1 MKRTTRM
8 PRAPQTPSRRRNEPS
23 SAHEKIIH
31 ESKRQE
37 AKLRIIP
44 LGGLEEVGENMT
56 VIEYEKNIII
66 IDMGF
71 RFADEDLLGVDFLI
85 PNIEYL
91 KDKKDWIRGIFI
103 THAHYDHIGAIPY
116 LIDKLGYPPIYTT
129 MLSKGIILKRQEDFP
144 RMKKLRIEIINK
156 NDFKTIQAGPFKVDA
171 FHINHNIPDSIGLAI
186 QTPVGQI
193 IHTCD
198 FKFDFQPVADK
209 PANLARIV
217 ELANRGT
224 LLLMSDSTGA
234 ENPGYSLSEQ
244 TVMENLDEIFDNAKG
259 RIIVST
265 FASLIGRIQQA
276 IWLAEKHGR
285 RVAIDGYSMRSNV
298 SIATELKY
306 IQAQK
311 HTLIKPEEA
320 IKLPDNTVVIMCTG
334 AQGED
339 RASLMRI
346 VNKEHRFFRIKPGDS
361 MILSSSIVPGNER
374 AVQYLKDSLYR
385 QGAEVFHYKMMDIHG
400 SGHAYQE
407 ELKLMLN
414 LVRPKFFMPI
424 HGQYSML
431 KSHAHIAQTLDI
443 PKENIAVASNG
454 NIIEITQSSISISTQ
469 RAPSTSMMVN
479 SLGTDS
485 VSEVVLKDRQA
496 MAQDG
501 MMIVLALVKSGKVL
515 FEPDIISRGFVY
527 MKESKDLISEI
538 RRRTRHVIERYESR
552 PRHAQ
557 TDRDQN
563 NDGALKNILKEE
575 LGRFLSAKLRRRPM
589 VIPVIKRV

>member
-265 FASLIGRIQQA
+265 FASLIGRIQQV

-414 LVRPKFFMPI
+414 LVRPKFFIPI

-552 PRHAQ
+552 PHHAQ